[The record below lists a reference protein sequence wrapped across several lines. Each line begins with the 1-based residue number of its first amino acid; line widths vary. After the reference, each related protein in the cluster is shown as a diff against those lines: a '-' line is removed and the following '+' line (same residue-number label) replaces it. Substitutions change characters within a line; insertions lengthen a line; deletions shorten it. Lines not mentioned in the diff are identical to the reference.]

1 MISYPI
7 GDRYNRENADIL
19 MIPLHK
25 ALTFIK
31 LDQVLSIF
39 DYFILQNKVF

>member
-1 MISYPI
+1 MISYKI

-25 ALTFIK
+25 ALTLIK
-31 LDQVLSIF
+31 LNQFLPII
-39 DYFILQNKVF
+39 DYFIMQNKVF